1 MLQTFVHVIYTLH
14 VNKEDLSQGKTF
26 VPIAIESHGT
36 FSKSALGIT
45 QTGIPCKISY
55 VRH

>member
-1 MLQTFVHVIYTLH
+1 MLQTFVHLIYTLH
-14 VNKEDLSQGKTF
+14 VNKEDLSQGKSF